1 MAGERLRPQGDHRQV
16 GSSDD
21 EAVAEVLGGE
31 VTTPAARLVGAS
43 NSTRKWY
50 ARVDLLKALYGEET
64 KTWDRRRAK
73 REFAQWSNN
82 LFHSDAIRLYEAA
95 RRSNR
100 VDQKLRPCPGCIGCC
115 LWVIREKKPGQFVGR
130 WVPRDEP
137 RGIDP
142 EYDQAIWQIL
152 DLMNAGLPMD
162 RRIDLQ
168 PVCDDSGTLPA
179 GKPRG

>member
-1 MAGERLRPQGDHRQV
+1 MGRADH
-16 GSSDD
+16 
-21 EAVAEVLGGE
+21 EAVAEILGGE

-73 REFAQWSNN
+73 RELVDWSNN
-82 LFHSDAIRLYEAA
+82 LFHSEAIRLYEAA

-100 VDQKLRPCPGCIGCC
+100 VGQKMRPCPGCIGCC
-115 LWVIREKKPGQFVGR
+115 LWVLREKKPGQFVGR

-137 RGIDP
+137 RGLDP